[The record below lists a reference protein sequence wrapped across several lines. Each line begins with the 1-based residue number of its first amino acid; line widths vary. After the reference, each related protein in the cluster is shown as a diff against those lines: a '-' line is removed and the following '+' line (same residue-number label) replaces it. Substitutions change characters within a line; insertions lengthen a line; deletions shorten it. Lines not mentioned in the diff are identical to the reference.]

1 MGAILLYD
9 TICKMSTG
17 RKHPADIL
25 LWKKEKYEKKES
37 FPLMKNPL
45 NEKKPNGLALI
56 PFVIFIAIY
65 MGAGVYYQVKGTE
78 MAFYQFPSVTAMFL
92 AVLAAFIMFKGTINE
107 KFDVFAK
114 GAANVDILTML
125 MIYILAGAF
134 ASVAANMGGRESTVN
149 LGLSLVPVQFLAAG
163 LFVISAF
170 MGTATGSSMGTV
182 SAVIDAQNGEITV
195 TADTQDVGR
204 GGSLDAALSDLRAG
218 CAGTLFTQTAEH
230 VVLTQKAWFLMPQ
243 VCVSAQ
249 LRPAAKLYRAVG
261 QSISAERALSFLQ
274 AHPGELTLSRARAA
288 LLENKE
294 VQAAVL
300 VQTGGGFRLGG

>member
-1 MGAILLYD
+1 M
-9 TICKMSTG
+9 
-17 RKHPADIL
+17 RKLAGFFAAL
-25 LWKKEKYEKKES
+25 AA
-37 FPLMKNPL
+37 
-45 NEKKPNGLALI
+45 LALA
-56 PFVIFIAIY
+56 FRFGG
-65 MGAGVYYQVKGTE
+65 GAQ
-78 MAFYQFPSVTAMFL
+78 
-92 AVLAAFIMFKGTINE
+92 
-107 KFDVFAK
+107 DV
-114 GAANVDILTML
+114 
-125 MIYILAGAF
+125 
-134 ASVAANMGGRESTVN
+134 SE
-149 LGLSLVPVQFLAAG
+149 LVPVQAL
-163 LFVISAF
+163 
-170 MGTATGSSMGTV
+170 
-182 SAVIDAQNGEITV
+182 VIDAQNGEITV

-218 CAGTLFTQTAEH
+218 CAGTLFTQT
-230 VVLTQKAWFLMPQ
+230 AWFLMPQ

>member
-1 MGAILLYD
+1 M
-9 TICKMSTG
+9 
-17 RKHPADIL
+17 
-25 LWKKEKYEKKES
+25 
-37 FPLMKNPL
+37 
-45 NEKKPNGLALI
+45 
-56 PFVIFIAIY
+56 
-65 MGAGVYYQVKGTE
+65 
-78 MAFYQFPSVTAMFL
+78 
-92 AVLAAFIMFKGTINE
+92 
-107 KFDVFAK
+107 
-114 GAANVDILTML
+114 
-125 MIYILAGAF
+125 
-134 ASVAANMGGRESTVN
+134 
-149 LGLSLVPVQFLAAG
+149 
-163 LFVISAF
+163 
-170 MGTATGSSMGTV
+170 
-182 SAVIDAQNGEITV
+182 